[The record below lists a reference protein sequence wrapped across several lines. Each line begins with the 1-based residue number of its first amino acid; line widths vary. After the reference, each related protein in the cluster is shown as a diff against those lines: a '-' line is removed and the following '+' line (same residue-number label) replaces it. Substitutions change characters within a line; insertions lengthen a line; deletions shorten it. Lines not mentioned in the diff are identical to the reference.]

1 MDYSKATNYCL
12 DLIQYHLKLFIE
24 NVYMM
29 EFGENNYK
37 NYIYNEYYN
46 MNNGQEF
53 YTDCLFYMNFFISNY
68 QILSKKLNSN
78 YPLNLIYSLK
88 YFRNRIA
95 HQAQISM
102 RQIYRFIDETQAL
115 LEELNTASQ
124 EEIFKLE
131 AGRKEIMKFMLNCN
145 DNIIVMGKEKFNNN
159 YNDFETDMKDQ
170 FNENIKKIKEIQNLY
185 SQQEKI
191 NFNYQ
196 RIMNNNDMNN
206 FHKVSNLEDKNYD
219 E

>member
-29 EFGENNYK
+29 EYGENNYK

-196 RIMNNNDMNN
+196 RIMNNNDLNN

>member
-131 AGRKEIMKFMLNCN
+131 AGRKEIMKFMINCN
-145 DNIIVMGKEKFNNN
+145 DNIIVMGKEKFNNS

-170 FNENIKKIKEIQNLY
+170 FNENIKKIKEIQNLH

>member
-29 EFGENNYK
+29 EYGENNYK

-131 AGRKEIMKFMLNCN
+131 AGRKEIMKFMLNSN

>member
-29 EFGENNYK
+29 EYGENNYK

-46 MNNGQEF
+46 MNKGQEF

>member
-29 EFGENNYK
+29 EYGENNYK

-170 FNENIKKIKEIQNLY
+170 FNENIKIIKEIQNLY

>member
-29 EFGENNYK
+29 EYGENNYK

-131 AGRKEIMKFMLNCN
+131 AGRKEIMKFM
-145 DNIIVMGKEKFNNN
+145 
-159 YNDFETDMKDQ
+159 
-170 FNENIKKIKEIQNLY
+170 
-185 SQQEKI
+185 
-191 NFNYQ
+191 
-196 RIMNNNDMNN
+196 
-206 FHKVSNLEDKNYD
+206 
-219 E
+219 

>member
-1 MDYSKATNYCL
+1 MDYVKATHYCL
-12 DLIQYHLKLFIE
+12 DLIKDHLKLFIE
-24 NVYMM
+24 NVYKY
-29 EFGENNYK
+29 EYGENNYQ
-37 NYIYNEYYN
+37 NFIYNEIN
-46 MNNGQEF
+46 NNGQEF
-53 YTDCLFYMNFFISNY
+53 YNDCLFYMNFFTGNFKF
-68 QILSKKLNSN
+68 LSKRLNSN
-78 YPLNLIYSLK
+78 YSLNLVYSLK

-95 HQAQISM
+95 HQAPISM

-131 AGRKEIMKFMLNCN
+131 AGRKEIMKFMINCN

-170 FNENIKKIKEIQNLY
+170 FNENIKKIKEIQNLH

>member
-1 MDYSKATNYCL
+1 MDYVKATHYCL

-29 EFGENNYK
+29 EYGENNYK

-46 MNNGQEF
+46 MNKGQEF

>member
-1 MDYSKATNYCL
+1 MDYVKATHYCL

-29 EFGENNYK
+29 EYGENNYK

>member
-29 EFGENNYK
+29 EYGENNYK

-46 MNNGQEF
+46 MNKGQEF

-196 RIMNNNDMNN
+196 RIMNNNDLNN

>member
-29 EFGENNYK
+29 EYGENNYK

-159 YNDFETDMKDQ
+159 YDDFETDLKDQ
-170 FNENIKKIKEIQNLY
+170 FNENIKKSKEIQNLY

>member
-29 EFGENNYK
+29 EYGENNYK

-102 RQIYRFIDETQAL
+102 RQMYRFIDETQAL

-145 DNIIVMGKEKFNNN
+145 DNIIVIVKEKFNNN

-185 SQQEKI
+185 LQKEKI

>member
-1 MDYSKATNYCL
+1 MDYVKATHYCL

-24 NVYMM
+24 NVYIY
-29 EFGENNYK
+29 EYGENNYQ
-37 NYIYNEYYN
+37 NYIYNEMN
-46 MNNGQEF
+46 NNGQEF
-53 YTDCLFYMNFFISNY
+53 YNDCLFYMNFFTGNFKF
-68 QILSKKLNSN
+68 LSKRLNSN
-78 YPLNLIYSLK
+78 YSLNLVYSLK

-159 YNDFETDMKDQ
+159 YNDFETDMKDI
-170 FNENIKKIKEIQNLY
+170 EDEKIKKMK
-185 SQQEKI
+185 EKI
-191 NFNYQ
+191 KLITQQQKVEYNYQ
-196 RIMNNNDMNN
+196 RIMNNNEMDN
-206 FHKVSNLEDKNYD
+206 FYKVTNLEEKDCDN